1 MTTGRRTSPPMR
13 PPVSDVM
20 KKLKALVQAAQA
32 WSASAETDWHCLEAS
47 DRNGHECDSTTMFD
61 QQKEADLAV
70 ALGYLPPDWAE
81 QLEALTAERDELI
94 RKNELLIQTIEHT
107 RDAQKEPCDHGCV
120 ICGQENPGMP
130 MHVINGLH
138 YHHDC
143 AEDRSNS
150 DVCPEC
156 ADADELVRQ
165 KFAEAQERVQPL
177 VDKMKKADGLS
188 AEAKAMRFRGET
200 RDG

>member
-1 MTTGRRTSPPMR
+1 M
-13 PPVSDVM
+13 SDVVE
-20 KKLKALVQAAQA
+20 KLKALTGVSRDLARLVQAAKA
-32 WSASAETDWHCLEAS
+32 WSASGEIQSDCLEAS
-47 DRNGHECDSTTMFD
+47 ERNGHECDSWVMFD

-70 ALGYLPPDWAE
+70 ALGSLSPDWAE

-107 RDAQKEPCDHGCV
+107 RDAQKESCNHGCV
-120 ICGQENPGMP
+120 ICGQDRPDTVIV
-130 MHVINGLH
+130 HIINGLH

-143 AEDRSNS
+143 AEDRSDS
-150 DVCPEC
+150 DVCSEC
-156 ADADELVRQ
+156 EEADELVRQ

-177 VDKMKKADGLS
+177 VDRMKKADTGLS